1 MTKAT
6 WMYFLSLWIMIVN
19 VTQTAVHIAS
29 QYSISPLA
37 QACVWLVALR
47 AVVGSLKTNTR
58 TAYWFAINML
68 KVFTTRALHF
78 AMKHLSDNAFWA
90 VSHDVSKFTLIS
102 DVDSDSGSDSDS
114 EYSEDESSDTP
125 IGLGNW
131 PASRQDT
138 LNSTSRPIGI
148 NSVRIVKAMLKTT
161 TCEFSITNK
170 LCMLLHMHGDVHLN
184 ELNQIT
190 LPEYGQIKSLT
201 ITWATQQGVNGT
213 LLDFTSR
220 SIYSSTTNGV
230 LPKKLLFGRVV
241 IM

>member
-1 MTKAT
+1 
-6 WMYFLSLWIMIVN
+6 MIVN

-47 AVVGSLKTNTR
+47 AVVGSLKTNTL

-90 VSHDVSKFTLIS
+90 VSHDVSKFSLM
-102 DVDSDSGSDSDS
+102 SDSDS
-114 EYSEDESSDTP
+114 ESSDSDSDSDGETP
-125 IGLGNW
+125 RRPEDWL
-131 PASRQDT
+131 SSQDT
-138 LNSTSRPIGI
+138 FSSTSRPIGI
-148 NSVRIVKAMLKTT
+148 NSVRIVKAMLKTN
-161 TCEFSITNK
+161 TCEFAITNK

-201 ITWATQQGVNGT
+201 ITWAGEQGVHGT

-230 LPKKLLFGRVV
+230 LPKTLLFGRVV